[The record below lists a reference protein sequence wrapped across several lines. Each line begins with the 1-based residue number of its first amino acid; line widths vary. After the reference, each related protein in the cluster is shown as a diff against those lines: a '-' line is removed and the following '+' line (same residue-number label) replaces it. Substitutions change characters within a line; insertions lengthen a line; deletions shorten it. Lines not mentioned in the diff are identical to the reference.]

1 VPSQVLCRS
10 LWLTSHQGVLFQF
23 CDVAEV
29 TNLARFGDKKI
40 LKFENSNLASF
51 NILGYLLQL
60 RIESGNL
67 KRIN

>member
-1 VPSQVLCRS
+1 MPSQVLCRS
-10 LWLTSHQGVLFQF
+10 LWLTSHKGVLFQF
-23 CDVAEV
+23 CDVAEF

-60 RIESGNL
+60 RIESGNF